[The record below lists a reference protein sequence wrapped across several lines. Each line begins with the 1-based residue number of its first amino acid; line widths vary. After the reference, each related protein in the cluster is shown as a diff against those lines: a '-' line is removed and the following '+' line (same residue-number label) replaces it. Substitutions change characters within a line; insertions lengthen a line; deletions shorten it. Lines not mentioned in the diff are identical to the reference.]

1 MSIIYSGTSLAER
14 AKSLLVQPPLASLVV
29 RTYNEAKHLGNLL
42 GSVAVQQVAPGR
54 PVDVIVV
61 DSGSQD
67 GTDAIALEHGAHL
80 LRINKEEFSY
90 SRALNLGCA
99 AAEGE
104 FLVLISGH
112 CLPANEN
119 WLEELLKPFSD
130 PAVAITYG
138 RQVGDDSTKFSE
150 ARVYEKYYPDNK
162 ASQGPAFCNNAN
174 AAVRR
179 SIWRRFRYDE
189 ELTGLEDIE
198 LGRRVV
204 SAGFRIEYAPRAV
217 VRHIHDETWPQV
229 RRRYER
235 EAIALRHIHPEMHLT
250 AWEAATCFA
259 SAVWKDFQAL
269 LRTTKPITTLGEI
282 IHYRFNQFVGSWLG
296 NRPHRELSKREKER
310 YFFPT

>member
-14 AKSLLVQPPLASLVV
+14 AKTLLVQPPLASLVV
-29 RTYNEAKHLGNLL
+29 RTYNESKHLGNLL
-42 GSVAVQQVAPGR
+42 ESVAVQQVASGR
-54 PVDVIVV
+54 PVDVVVV
-61 DSGSQD
+61 DSGSLD
-67 GTDAIALEHGAHL
+67 GTDAIAREHGAHL
-80 LRINKEEFSY
+80 LRIAKEEFSY
-90 SRALNLGCA
+90 GRALNLGCA
-99 AAEGE
+99 AGEGE

-119 WLEELLKPFSD
+119 WLEELLRPFSD
-130 PAVAITYG
+130 PAVAMTYG

-150 ARVYEKYYPDNK
+150 ARVYEKYYPEDQ

-198 LGRRVV
+198 LGRRIV
-204 SAGFRIEYAPRAV
+204 SAGFRIAYAPRAV

-235 EAIALRHIHPEMHLT
+235 EAIALRHIHPELHLT
-250 AWEAATCFA
+250 ALEAVACFA
-259 SAVWKDFQAL
+259 SAVWKDCQAL
-269 LRTTKPITTLGEI
+269 IRTTKPLTTLGEI

>member
-42 GSVAVQQVAPGR
+42 ESVAVQQVASGR

-67 GTDAIALEHGAHL
+67 GTDAIALKHGAHL

-90 SRALNLGCA
+90 GRALNVGCA

-112 CLPANEN
+112 CLPDNEN
-119 WLEELLKPFSD
+119 WLEELLKAFSD
-130 PAVAITYG
+130 PAVAMTYG

-150 ARVYEKYYPDNK
+150 ARVYEKYYPENK

-189 ELTGLEDIE
+189 DLTGLEDIE
-198 LGRRVV
+198 LGRRVGA
-204 SAGFRIEYAPRAV
+204 AGFRIEYAPRAV
-217 VRHIHDETWPQV
+217 VRHIHVETWPQV

-250 AWEAATCFA
+250 AWEAGTCFT

-269 LRTTKPITTLGEI
+269 LRTTKRITTLGEI

>member
-14 AKSLLVQPPLASLVV
+14 AKSLLVQPPLATLIV

-42 GSVAVQQVAPGR
+42 KSVAVQQVASGR

-67 GTDAIALEHGAHL
+67 GTDAIALEHGVRL
-80 LRINKEEFSY
+80 LPIAKEEFSY
-90 SRALNLGCA
+90 GRALNLGCE

-104 FLVLISGH
+104 FLVVISGH
-112 CLPANEN
+112 CLPADEN

-130 PAVAITYG
+130 SSVAMTYG

-150 ARVYEKYYPDNK
+150 ARVYEKYYPEK
-162 ASQGPAFCNNAN
+162 RASQGAAFCNNAN

-189 ELTGLEDIE
+189 DLTGLEDIE

-204 SAGFRIEYAPRAV
+204 ASGFRIEYAPRAV

-250 AWEAATCFA
+250 GWEAVGCFL
-259 SAVWKDFQAL
+259 SAVWKDCQPL
-269 LRTTKPITTLGEI
+269 IRTTKPLSTIGEI

>member
-1 MSIIYSGTSLAER
+1 MSIIYSGPSLAQR
-14 AKSLLVQPPLASLVV
+14 AKSMLVQPPLATLVV
-29 RTYNEAKHLGNLL
+29 RTYNEAKHFGNLL
-42 GSVAVQQVAPGR
+42 TSVAVQQVASGR

-67 GTDAIALEHGAHL
+67 GTDSIALEHGARL
-80 LRINKEEFSY
+80 VRISKEEFSY
-90 SRALNLGCA
+90 GRALNLGCA
-99 AAEGE
+99 EAAGE

-112 CLPANEN
+112 CLPVGDN
-119 WLEELLKPFSD
+119 WLEELLRPFAD
-130 PAVAITYG
+130 PAVAMTYG
-138 RQVGDDSTKFSE
+138 RQVGDESTKFSE
-150 ARVYEKYYPDNK
+150 SRVYEKYYPEDK

-204 SAGFRIEYAPRAV
+204 AAGFRIDYAPRAV
-217 VRHIHDETWPQV
+217 VRHIHEETWPQV

-235 EAIALRHIHPEMHLT
+235 EAIALRHIHPELHLS
-250 AWEAATCFA
+250 AWEASTCFL
-259 SAVWKDFQAL
+259 SAVLKDFQSL
-269 LRTTKPITTLGEI
+269 LRTTKPITTIGEI
-282 IHYRFNQFVGSWLG
+282 IHYRFNQFIGSWLG
-296 NRPHRELSKREKER
+296 NRPHRELSAREKAR

>member
-1 MSIIYSGTSLAER
+1 MSINYSGTSLAER
-14 AKSLLVQPPLASLVV
+14 TKAILVQPPLATLII
-29 RTYNEAKHLGNLL
+29 RTYNEAKHLGALL
-42 GSVAVQQVAPGR
+42 QSVAVQKVASGR
-54 PVDVIVV
+54 PIDVIVV

-67 GTDAIALEHGAHL
+67 GTDTIALESGAHVL
-80 LRINKEEFSY
+80 GIAKESFSY
-90 SRALNLGCA
+90 GRALNLGCA

-104 FLVLISGH
+104 FLVVISGH
-112 CLPANEN
+112 CLPDNEN

-130 PAVAITYG
+130 PSVAMTYG
-138 RQVGDDSTKFSE
+138 RQVGDNSTKFSE
-150 ARVYEKYYPDNK
+150 ARVYEKYYPEK
-162 ASQGPAFCNNAN
+162 RPSQGPAFCNNAN

-189 ELTGLEDIE
+189 ELTGLEDVE

-204 SAGFRIEYAPRAV
+204 SAGFRIDYAPRAV

-250 AWEAATCFA
+250 SREAATCFM
-259 SAVWKDFQAL
+259 SAVWKDFQVL
-269 LRTTKPITTLGEI
+269 LRTTLPINTLGEI
-282 IHYRFNQFVGSWLG
+282 ILYRFNQFVGSWLG
-296 NRPHRELSKREKER
+296 TRPHRELSKQEKER

>member
-1 MSIIYSGTSLAER
+1 MSINYSGTSLAER
-14 AKSLLVQPPLASLVV
+14 TKAILVQPPLATLII
-29 RTYNEAKHLGNLL
+29 RTYNEAKHLGALL
-42 GSVAVQQVAPGR
+42 QSVAVQQVASGR
-54 PVDVIVV
+54 PIDVVVV

-67 GTDAIALEHGAHL
+67 GTDTIALECGAHVL
-80 LRINKEEFSY
+80 GIAKESFSY
-90 SRALNLGCA
+90 GRALNLGCA

-104 FLVLISGH
+104 FLVVISGH
-112 CLPANEN
+112 CLPADEN

-130 PAVAITYG
+130 PSVAMTYG
-138 RQVGDDSTKFSE
+138 RQVGDNSTKFSE
-150 ARVYEKYYPDNK
+150 ARVYEKYYPEK
-162 ASQGPAFCNNAN
+162 RSSQGPAFCNNAN

-189 ELTGLEDIE
+189 ELTGLEDVE

-204 SAGFRIEYAPRAV
+204 SAGFRIDYAPRAV

-250 AWEAATCFA
+250 SWEAATCFM
-259 SAVWKDFQAL
+259 SAVWKDFQVL
-269 LRTTKPITTLGEI
+269 LRTTLPINTLGEI
-282 IHYRFNQFVGSWLG
+282 ILYRFNQFVGSWRG
-296 NRPHRELSKREKER
+296 TRPHRELSKREKER

>member
-1 MSIIYSGTSLAER
+1 VPIIYSGTSLAER
-14 AKSLLVQPPLASLVV
+14 AKSLLVQPPLASLVI
-29 RTYNEAKHLGNLL
+29 RTYNEAKHLGHLL
-42 GSVAVQQVAPGR
+42 QSVEVQQVVSGR
-54 PVDVIVV
+54 PVDVVV
-61 DSGSQD
+61 IDSGSQD
-67 GTDAIALEHGAHL
+67 GTDDIALKHGAHL
-80 LRINKEEFSY
+80 LRISKEEFSY
-90 SRALNLGCA
+90 GRALNLGCA

-104 FLVLISGH
+104 FLVVISGH
-112 CLPANEN
+112 CLPANEI
-119 WLEELLKPFSD
+119 WLEELLRPFSD

-150 ARVYEKYYPDNK
+150 ARVYEKYYPEK
-162 ASQGPAFCNNAN
+162 RASQGPAFCNNAN

-198 LGRRVV
+198 FGRRVV

-217 VRHIHDETWPQV
+217 VRHIHDETWQQV

-250 AWEAATCFA
+250 AWEAATCFT
-259 SAVWKDFQAL
+259 SAVWKDCQAL
-269 LRTTKPITTLGEI
+269 FRHPMPVTNLGKI
-282 IHYRFNQFVGSWLG
+282 IRYRFNQFVGSWLG

-310 YFFPT
+310 YFFPV

>member
-14 AKSLLVQPPLASLVV
+14 NTTLLASAPLATLVV

-42 GSVAVQQVAPGR
+42 QSVAVQQVASGR
-54 PVDVIVV
+54 AIDVIVV

-67 GTDAIALEHGAHL
+67 GTDVIALEHGAQL
-80 LRINKEEFSY
+80 VRIAKKDFTY
-90 SRALNLGCA
+90 GRALNLGCVE
-99 AAEGE
+99 AEGQ
-104 FLVLISGH
+104 FVVLISGH
-112 CLPANEN
+112 CLPIGDN
-119 WLEELLKPFSD
+119 WLEELLQPFAD
-130 PAVAITYG
+130 PAVAMTYG

-150 ARVYEKYYPDNK
+150 SRVYNKYYPDAK
-162 ASQGPAFCNNAN
+162 PSQGPTFCNNAN

-204 SAGFRIEYAPRAV
+204 SAGFRIDYAPQAV
-217 VRHIHDETWPQV
+217 VRHIHDETWPQI

-235 EAIALRHIHPEMHLT
+235 EAIALRHIHPEFHLS
-250 AWEAATCFA
+250 AWEAASCFL

-269 LRTTKPITTLGEI
+269 IRTTQPITTLGEI
-282 IHYRFNQFVGSWLG
+282 IHYRFNQFTGSWLG
-296 NRPHRELSKREKER
+296 SRPHRELGESDKAR

>member
-1 MSIIYSGTSLAER
+1 MPIIYSGTSLAER
-14 AKSLLVQPPLASLVV
+14 AKSLLVQPPLASLVI
-29 RTYNEAKHLGNLL
+29 RTYNEAKHLGHLL
-42 GSVAVQQVAPGR
+42 QSVEVQQVVSGR
-54 PVDVIVV
+54 PVDVVV
-61 DSGSQD
+61 IDSGSQD
-67 GTDAIALEHGAHL
+67 GTDDIALKHGAHL
-80 LRINKEEFSY
+80 LRISKEEFSY
-90 SRALNLGCA
+90 GRALNLGCA

-104 FLVLISGH
+104 FLVVISGH
-112 CLPANEN
+112 CLPANEI
-119 WLEELLKPFSD
+119 WLEELLRPFSD

-150 ARVYEKYYPDNK
+150 ARVYEKYYPEK
-162 ASQGPAFCNNAN
+162 RASQGPAFCNNAN

-198 LGRRVV
+198 FGRRVV

-217 VRHIHDETWPQV
+217 VRHIHDETWQQV

-250 AWEAATCFA
+250 AWEAATCFT
-259 SAVWKDFQAL
+259 SAVWKDCQAL
-269 LRTTKPITTLGEI
+269 FRHPMPVTNLGKI
-282 IHYRFNQFVGSWLG
+282 IRYRFNQFVGSWLG

-310 YFFPT
+310 YFFPV